1 MRMLDLLLKKRS
13 AGEHSAGELQFIA
26 DGAASGSIPDYQLS
40 AWLMAAFLNPLSRK
54 ETAALTRAMALSGRK
69 LDLKGLGRFRVD
81 KHSTGGVGDGVSL
94 ALAPVAAAA
103 GVIVPMMS
111 GRGLGH
117 TGGTLDKL
125 ESVRGFKVRLSPG
138 RVYRQLEAA
147 GLCMFGQT
155 KELAPSDKK
164 LYALRDASS
173 TVESLPLIVAS
184 ILSKKYAED
193 ITGLVMDVKYGSG
206 AFLEN
211 FKKSREL
218 ATALIDTAK
227 LLGIRCVAVLTAM
240 EEPLGLAVGN
250 AMEMEQSIRILRG
263 EAGPAD
269 FMEVLEVL
277 SGWMI
282 CLGGKAR
289 TPEEGAAKAR
299 AVIADGS
306 ALEKMRLMV
315 RWQGGDTRVIDDP
328 EKFLPRAQMS
338 AEVRAAK
345 AGYLVKMDART
356 VGRASVVLG
365 AGRARAE
372 DAVDFGAGILLRR
385 KVGDRLGAG
394 EIIARLYASDSAK
407 LREGK
412 KMLESSLATGPRPP
426 RKGKLIKEVIKQPE
440 GSER

>member
-13 AGEHSAGELQFIA
+13 GEEHDLKELEFIA
-26 DGAASGSIPDYQLS
+26 NGAASGAIPDYQLT
-40 AWLMAAFLNPLSRK
+40 AWLMAAFLNPLSKK
-54 ETAALTRAMALSGRK
+54 ETAYFTKAMALSGKK
-69 LDLKGLGRFRVD
+69 LNLKGLKGGRVD

-125 ESVRGFKVRLSPG
+125 EAVKGFKVRLSAD
-138 RVYRQLEAA
+138 RVYKQLKAT
-147 GLCMFGQT
+147 GLSMFGQT
-155 KELAPSDKK
+155 AELAPSDKK
-164 LYALRDASS
+164 LYALRDASC

-206 AFLEN
+206 AFLKD
-211 FKKSREL
+211 FKRSREL
-218 ATALIDTAK
+218 AVALIDTAK

-240 EEPLGLAVGN
+240 DEPLGLAVGN
-250 AMEMEQSIRILRG
+250 GIEMEQSIRILRG
-263 EAGPAD
+263 EKGPAD

-282 CLGGKAR
+282 FLGGKAR
-289 TPEEGAAKAR
+289 TPEEGMAKAR

-306 ALEKMRLMV
+306 ALEKMRQMV
-315 RWQGGDTRVIDDP
+315 RWQGGDVRVVDDP
-328 EKFLPRAQMS
+328 EKFLPRAKLA
-338 AEVRAAK
+338 AEVKAVK

-356 VGRASVVLG
+356 VGHASVVLG

-372 DAVDFGAGILLRR
+372 DAVDPGAGIELY
-385 KVGDRLGAG
+385 KKPGDRLAPGDL
-394 EIIARLYASDSAK
+394 IARIYSSDAAK

-412 KMLESSLATGPRPP
+412 KMFESALASGSKPP
-426 RKGKLIKEVIKQPE
+426 KKEKLIREIIK
-440 GSER
+440 

>member
-1 MRMLDLLLKKRS
+1 MRMLDLLLRKRCG
-13 AGEHSAGELQFIA
+13 GEHDFKELKFIA
-26 DGAASGSIPDYQLS
+26 DGAASGAIPDYQLS
-40 AWLMAAFLNPLSRK
+40 AWLMAAFLNPLSKK
-54 ETAALTRAMALSGRK
+54 ETADFTKAMALSGKK
-69 LDLKGLGRFRVD
+69 LDLKGLKGGRVD

-125 ESVRGFKVRLSPG
+125 EAVKGFKVRLSAG
-138 RVYRQLEAA
+138 RVYKQLKAT
-147 GLCMFGQT
+147 GLSMFGQT
-155 KELAPSDKK
+155 AELAPSDKK
-164 LYALRDASS
+164 LYALRDASC

-206 AFLEN
+206 AFLKD

-218 ATALIDTAK
+218 AVALIDTAK

-240 EEPLGLAVGN
+240 DEPLGLAVGN
-250 AMEMEQSIRILRG
+250 GIEMEQSINILRG
-263 EAGPAD
+263 EKGPAD

-282 CLGGKAR
+282 YLGSKAE
-289 TPEEGAAKAR
+289 TPEEGMAKAR
-299 AVIADGS
+299 GVIADGS
-306 ALEKMRLMV
+306 ALEKMRQMV
-315 RWQGGDTRVIDDP
+315 RWQGGDVRVVDNP
-328 EKFLPRAQMS
+328 EKFLPKAKLLTD
-338 AEVRAAK
+338 VKAAK

-356 VGRASVVLG
+356 VGHASVVLG

-372 DAVDFGAGILLRR
+372 DAVDLGAGLILYR
-385 KVGDRLGAG
+385 KVGDRLVPG
-394 EIIARLYASDSAK
+394 EIIARLYSSDAEK
-407 LREGK
+407 LREGRKTFESALSTDLRPGK
-412 KMLESSLATGPRPP
+412 KT
-426 RKGKLIKEVIKQPE
+426 KLIKEVI
-440 GSER
+440 S

>member
-1 MRMLDLLLKKRS
+1 MLDLLLKKRS
-13 AGEHSAGELQFIA
+13 GGEHSQEELDFIA
-26 DGAASGSIPDYQLS
+26 AGAASGKVPDYQLS
-40 AWLMAAFLNPLSRK
+40 AWLMAAFFNPLSRK
-54 ETAALTRAMALSGRK
+54 ETAGFTRAMARSGRK
-69 LDLKGLGRFRVD
+69 LDLKGLGARRVD

-125 ESVRGFKVRLSPG
+125 ESVKGFKVRLPPA
-138 RVYRQLEAA
+138 RIYRQLEST

-155 KELAPSDKK
+155 EELAPSDRK
-164 LYALRDASS
+164 LYALRDASC

-193 ITGLVMDVKYGSG
+193 ITGLVMDVKFGSG
-206 AFLEN
+206 AFLED

-218 ATALIDTAK
+218 ASALIGTAR
-227 LLGIRCVAVLTAM
+227 LLGMRCVAVLTAM
-240 EEPLGLAVGN
+240 NEPLGFAVGN
-250 AMEMEQSIRILRG
+250 ALEMRQSIGVLRG
-263 EAGPAD
+263 EKGPSD

-277 SGWMI
+277 AGWMI
-282 CLGGKAR
+282 CLGGRAR
-289 TPEEGAAKAR
+289 TPEEGARRAR

-315 RWQGGDTRVIDDP
+315 RWQGGDPRVIDDP
-328 EKFLPRAQMS
+328 DKFLPRAPLKAS
-338 AEVRAAK
+338 VKAPG
-345 AGYLVKMDART
+345 AGYLLRMDART

-372 DAVDFGAGILLRR
+372 DAVDFGAGIMLRK
-385 KVGDRLGAG
+385 KVGDRLAAG
-394 EIIARLYASDSAK
+394 DAVADLYASDPAK
-407 LREGK
+407 LAEGK
-412 KMLESSLATGPRPP
+412 KMFESALAAGPRPP
-426 RKGKLIKEVIKQPE
+426 RRERLIREIM
-440 GSER
+440 ERP

>member
-13 AGEHSAGELQFIA
+13 GGEHDFAELEFIA
-26 DGAASGSIPDYQLS
+26 DGAASGAIPDYQLS
-40 AWLMAAFLNPLSRK
+40 AWLMAAFLHPLSKK
-54 ETAALTRAMALSGRK
+54 ETADFTKAMALSGKK
-69 LDLKGLGRFRVD
+69 LDLKGLKGGRVD

-125 ESVRGFKVRLSPG
+125 EAVKGFQVRLSAD
-138 RVYRQLEAA
+138 RVYKQLKAT
-147 GLCMFGQT
+147 GLSMFGQT
-155 KELAPSDKK
+155 AELAPSDKK
-164 LYALRDASS
+164 LYALRDASC

-206 AFLEN
+206 AFLKD

-218 ATALIDTAK
+218 AVALIDTAK

-240 EEPLGLAVGN
+240 DEPLGLAVGN
-250 AMEMEQSIRILRG
+250 GIEVEQSIRILRG
-263 EAGPAD
+263 EKGPAD

-282 CLGGKAR
+282 FLGAKAR
-289 TPEEGAAKAR
+289 TPEEGMAKAR

-315 RWQGGDTRVIDDP
+315 RWQGGDARVVDDP
-328 EKFLPRAQMS
+328 GKFLPRAKLVT
-338 AEVRAAK
+338 EVK
-345 AGYLVKMDART
+345 ASKSGYLTGMDART
-356 VGRASVVLG
+356 VGHASVVLG

-372 DAVDFGAGILLRR
+372 DSVDFGAGLELCK
-385 KVGDRLGAG
+385 KVGDRLVPGDV
-394 EIIARLYASDSAK
+394 IARIYASDAAK

-412 KMLESSLATGPRPP
+412 KVFESALSTGKRPP
-426 RKGKLIKEVIKQPE
+426 KKAKLIKEIIK
-440 GSER
+440 

>member
-13 AGEHSAGELQFIA
+13 GGEHDFKELKFIA
-26 DGAASGSIPDYQLS
+26 DGAASGAIPDYQLS
-40 AWLMAAFLNPLSRK
+40 AWLMAAFLNPLSKK
-54 ETAALTRAMALSGRK
+54 ETADFTKAMALSGKK
-69 LDLKGLGRFRVD
+69 LDLKGLKGGRVD

-125 ESVRGFKVRLSPG
+125 EAVKGFKVRLSAG
-138 RVYRQLEAA
+138 RVYKQLKAT
-147 GLCMFGQT
+147 GLSMFGQT
-155 KELAPSDKK
+155 AELAPSDKK
-164 LYALRDASS
+164 LYALRDASC

-206 AFLEN
+206 AFLKD

-218 ATALIDTAK
+218 AVALIDTAK

-240 EEPLGLAVGN
+240 DEPLGLAVGN
-250 AMEMEQSIRILRG
+250 GIEMEQSINILRG
-263 EAGPAD
+263 EKGPAD

-282 CLGGKAR
+282 YLGSKAE
-289 TPEEGAAKAR
+289 TPEEGMAKAR
-299 AVIADGS
+299 GVIADGS
-306 ALEKMRLMV
+306 ALEKMRQMV
-315 RWQGGDTRVIDDP
+315 RWQGGDVRVVDNP
-328 EKFLPRAQMS
+328 EKFLPKAKLVT
-338 AEVRAAK
+338 EVKAVK
-345 AGYLVKMDART
+345 AGYIVKMDART
-356 VGRASVVLG
+356 VGHASVVLG

-372 DAVDFGAGILLRR
+372 DAVDLGAGLILYK
-385 KVGDRLGAG
+385 KVGDRLVPG
-394 EIIARLYASDSAK
+394 EIIARLYSSGAQK
-407 LREGK
+407 LREGRKTFESALSTDFRPGK
-412 KMLESSLATGPRPP
+412 KT
-426 RKGKLIKEVIKQPE
+426 KLIKEIIC
-440 GSER
+440 

>member
-1 MRMLDLLLKKRS
+1 MLDLLLKKRS
-13 AGEHSAGELQFIA
+13 RGEHSADELQFIA
-26 DGAASGSIPDYQLS
+26 NGAADGSIPDYQLS
-40 AWLMAAFLNPLSRK
+40 AWLMAAFLNPLSGR
-54 ETAALTRAMALSGRK
+54 ETADFTRAMALSGKK
-69 LDLKGLGRFRVD
+69 LDLKKLGGFRVD

-94 ALAPVAAAA
+94 ALAPIAAAA

-125 ESVRGFKVRLSPG
+125 ESVKGFKVRLSPG
-138 RVYRQLEAA
+138 HVRRQLGAA

-155 KELAPSDKK
+155 DELAPSDKK

-206 AFLEN
+206 AFLED
-211 FKKSREL
+211 FKKSRKL
-218 ATALIDTAK
+218 ALALIDTAK

-240 EEPLGLAVGN
+240 DEPLGFAVGN

-289 TPEEGAAKAR
+289 TPDEGAAKAR

-315 RWQGGDTRVIDDP
+315 RWQGGDQRVIDDP
-328 EKFLPRAQMS
+328 EKFLPRAKIS
-338 AEVRAAK
+338 ADVRAVK
-345 AGYLVKMDART
+345 AGYLVRMDART

-372 DAVDFGAGILLRR
+372 DSVDFGAGIMLRR
-385 KVGDRLGAG
+385 KVGDKLGPG
-394 EIIARLYASDSAK
+394 DIIARLYASDAGK
-407 LREGK
+407 LSEGK
-412 KMLESSLATGPRPP
+412 KMFASALSIGPRQP
-426 RKGKLIKEVIKQPE
+426 RRERLIKEVIK
-440 GSER
+440 

>member
-1 MRMLDLLLKKRS
+1 MRMIDLLLKKRS
-13 AGEHSAGELQFIA
+13 GAEHSPEELEFIA
-26 DGAASGSIPDYQLS
+26 GGAASGSIPDYQLS
-40 AWLMAAFLNPLSRK
+40 AWLMAAFFNPLSGR
-54 ETAALTRAMALSGRK
+54 ETAALTRAMALSGKRLALGK
-69 LDLKGLGRFRVD
+69 LGNGRVD

-125 ESVRGFKVRLSPG
+125 ESVGGFKVRLSPVQ
-138 RVYRQLEAA
+138 VYRQLREA

-155 KELAPSDKK
+155 GELAPSDRK
-164 LYALRDASS
+164 LYALRDASC

-206 AFLEN
+206 AFLED
-211 FKKSREL
+211 FKRSREL
-218 ATALIDTAK
+218 AMSLIGTAR

-240 EEPLGLAVGN
+240 EEPLGFAVGN
-250 AMEMEQSIRILRG
+250 AVEMEQSIRILRG
-263 EAGPAD
+263 EKGPSD
-269 FMEVLEVL
+269 FTEVLEVL
-277 SGWMI
+277 AGRMI

-289 TPEEGAAKAR
+289 TPDEGTAKAR

-306 ALEKMRLMV
+306 ALEKMRLMQ
-315 RWQGGDTRVIDDP
+315 RWQGGDPRVVDAP
-328 EKFLPRAQMS
+328 EKFLPRARMT
-338 AEVRAAK
+338 ADVRAGR
-345 AGYLVKMDART
+345 AGYLVRMDART

-372 DAVDFGAGILLRR
+372 DAVDFGAGIQLEK
-385 KVGDRLGAG
+385 KVGNKVGARDV
-394 EIIARLYASDSAK
+394 IAKLYASDAGR
-407 LREGK
+407 LAEGK
-412 KMLESSLATGPRPP
+412 KMFESALAFGAKPL
-426 RKGKLIKEVIKQPE
+426 RKQKLVREIIE
-440 GSER
+440 